1 MMQGLI
7 SRLAFLVMGASMV
20 TSSSVAADL
29 AFREP
34 TVPARQGAYRESL
47 QGARRAV
54 NSLYAACR
62 QHDPAGV
69 EAALTSDGVVS
80 YALEQAGT
88 YLAVDGEALSALCAD
103 HAEGLD
109 SNASLTDF
117 WIFPTAE
124 ANTVFIQYRAS
135 HGSGFS
141 SFAVDHLL
149 VVEMRGERISKLR
162 DLTAVAPD
170 RVALSA
176 SLARFRN
183 RSPDSLGQA
192 GNQIVGN
199 QIVRP

>member
-1 MMQGLI
+1 MMKGLL
-7 SRLAFLVMGASMV
+7 SRLAFLVMGAFMI
-20 TSSSVAADL
+20 TSSSVAADF

-34 TVPARQGAYRESL
+34 TVLAQQGAHRESL

-80 YALEQAGT
+80 YALEEAGT

-109 SNASLTDF
+109 SSANLTDF

-135 HGSGFS
+135 PGSGFS
-141 SFAVDHLL
+141 NFARDHLL
-149 VVEMRGERISKLR
+149 VVEMRGERISKLH
-162 DLTAVAPD
+162 DLTAAAPESA
-170 RVALSA
+170 VLSA

-183 RSPDSLGQA
+183 ASPDFPGHA
-192 GNQIVGN
+192 GN